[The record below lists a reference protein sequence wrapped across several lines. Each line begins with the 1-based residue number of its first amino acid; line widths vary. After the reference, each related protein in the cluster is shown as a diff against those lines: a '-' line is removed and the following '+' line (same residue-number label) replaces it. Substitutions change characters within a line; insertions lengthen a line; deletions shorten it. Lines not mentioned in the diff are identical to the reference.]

1 MISRISVVPS
11 ASFELAPKPNK
22 TEIGLIVI
30 RSIQQVENGG
40 NNIVTVSQ
48 GTSLGASG
56 LDHTPIQRKMYH
68 QLIKNQLPAGWI
80 LKTLTPNKY
89 VLPTLK
95 DVGDIIKIVF
105 EDIGK
110 QPQVVIGTNT

>member
-1 MISRISVVPS
+1 MISRISQVPVATLVL
-11 ASFELAPKPNK
+11 ASRPSK

-48 GTSLGASG
+48 GTSLGVRG

-68 QLIKNQLPAGWI
+68 ELIKSQLPAGWI

-89 VLPTLK
+89 VLSTLK

-110 QPQVVIGTNT
+110 QPQVVIGANT